1 MSQPIR
7 TTCSAPALT
16 PRPRSAPQ
24 FPSPRQLAE
33 QDCKA
38 LVATFQLL
46 SRAVVERTK
55 HHLPDDADTLAR
67 QAVLVEDELAHCYPT
82 LWPQLRPQLLVEQAA
97 WWAEDHDSDPL
108 SCRSCQLHSG
118 IGPERIDV
126 PRPRRIWA

>member
-7 TTCSAPALT
+7 TTPSAPM
-16 PRPRSAPQ
+16 PRQRSAPQ

-33 QDCKA
+33 QDFKTLA
-38 LVATFQLL
+38 STFRLL

-55 HHLPDDADTLAR
+55 HHRPDDADTLAR

-82 LWPQLRPQLLVEQAA
+82 QWPQLRPQLLQEQAD
-97 WWAEDHDSDPL
+97 WWAEDHDDDPL
-108 SCRSCQLHSG
+108 TCQSCQLHSG

-126 PRPRRIWA
+126 PRPRQVWS